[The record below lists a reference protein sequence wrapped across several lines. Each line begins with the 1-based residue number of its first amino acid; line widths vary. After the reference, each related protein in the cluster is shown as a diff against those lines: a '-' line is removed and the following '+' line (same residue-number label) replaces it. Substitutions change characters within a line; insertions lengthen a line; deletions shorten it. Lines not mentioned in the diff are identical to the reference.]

1 MIEDQ
6 HDKGGENGWR
16 KRTGK
21 KKRKK
26 NGDFPR
32 IILHS
37 YLFTSTFSELFLLS

>member
-26 NGDFPR
+26 NG
-32 IILHS
+32 
-37 YLFTSTFSELFLLS
+37 